1 MDKQSPKYYGSS
13 HSELWPKNAE
23 FPFLFSKVF
32 LFTKLIYF
40 QGTSHLAPH
49 ISKCDHRIQVSSFVS
64 SPFIIVPAITALS
77 VTLWIY
83 WSLFNISILSYQII
97 GININGTLN
106 KRAEEQ
112 ITS

>member
-1 MDKQSPKYYGSS
+1 
-13 HSELWPKNAE
+13 
-23 FPFLFSKVF
+23 
-32 LFTKLIYF
+32 
-40 QGTSHLAPH
+40 
-49 ISKCDHRIQVSSFVS
+49 VS

-106 KRAEEQ
+106 IKGRRTNY
-112 ITS
+112 IMIDVCIVDLY